1 MTLRVLALAILMLW
15 PAGAAA
21 QEWQFKPFLGLTFA
35 GETTI
40 IDPDEAA
47 DDVHLS
53 IGGSVSGIG
62 EVFGFEADFGFVPG
76 FLTGADREGRL
87 VFSSSVTTLTGNVV
101 IALPRRM
108 TQYTLRPYV
117 AGGVGLMRVSRDDPF
132 DAFPLTLNVMT
143 IDIGGGATGFLSET
157 VGLNWDIRYFR
168 NITGSPDPDNP
179 GLSFG
184 APRLSFW
191 RLTMGLVLR

>member
-1 MTLRVLALAILMLW
+1 MTLRVLALATLMLW

-21 QEWQFKPFLGLTFA
+21 QELQLKPFLGLTFA

-40 IDPDEAA
+40 IDLDETA
-47 DDVHLS
+47 DDVHFAL
-53 IGGSVSGIG
+53 GGSGTWIG

-76 FLTGADREGRL
+76 FLTGEEQAGL
-87 VFSSSVTTLTGNVV
+87 SSSVLTLTGNVV

-117 AGGVGLMRVSRDDPF
+117 AGGVGLMRVSRDDAF

-143 IDIGGGATGFLSET
+143 IDVGGGATGFLSET

>member
-1 MTLRVLALAILMLW
+1 MTLRVLALATLMLW

-21 QEWQFKPFLGLTFA
+21 QELQLKPFLGLTFA

-40 IDPDEAA
+40 IDLDETA
-47 DDVHLS
+47 DDVHFAL
-53 IGGSVSGIG
+53 GGSGTWIG

-76 FLTGADREGRL
+76 FLTGEEQAGL
-87 VFSSSVTTLTGNVV
+87 SSSVLTLTGNVV

-117 AGGVGLMRVSRDDPF
+117 AGGVGLMRVSRDDAF

-143 IDIGGGATGFLSET
+143 IDVGGGATGFLSET
-157 VGLNWDIRYFR
+157 VGLNWDLRYFR
-168 NITGSPDPDNP
+168 NITGAPDPDNP

>member
-1 MTLRVLALAILMLW
+1 MTLRVLALATLMLW

-21 QEWQFKPFLGLTFA
+21 QELQLKPFLGLTFA

-40 IDPDEAA
+40 IDLDETA
-47 DDVHLS
+47 DDVHFAL
-53 IGGSVSGIG
+53 GGSGTWIG

-76 FLTGADREGRL
+76 FLTGEEQAGL
-87 VFSSSVTTLTGNVV
+87 SSSVLTLTGNVV

-143 IDIGGGATGFLSET
+143 IDVGGGATGFLSET

>member
-1 MTLRVLALAILMLW
+1 MMLRALALALLLFW
-15 PAGAAA
+15 PARASA
-21 QEWQFKPFLGLTFA
+21 QEWQLKPFLGLTFA

-40 IDPDEAA
+40 IDLDEAA
-47 DDVHLS
+47 DDVHMAL
-53 IGGSVSGIG
+53 GGSVSRIG
-62 EVFGFEADFGFVPG
+62 ELVGFEADFGFVPG
-76 FLTGADREGRL
+76 FLTGGEGRA
-87 VFSSSVTTLTGNVV
+87 VRTSSVTTLTGNVV

-117 AGGVGLMRVSRDDPF
+117 AGGVGLMRVTKEELVG
-132 DAFPLTLNVMT
+132 ALFPLTLNVVA

-168 NITGSPDPDNP
+168 NITGSPDPENP

-184 APRLSFW
+184 APRLSYW
-191 RLTMGLVLR
+191 RLTMGIVLR

>member
-1 MTLRVLALAILMLW
+1 MMRRVLALALLMFW
-15 PAGAAA
+15 PASASA
-21 QEWQFKPFLGLTFA
+21 QEWQLKPFLGLTFA

-40 IDPDEAA
+40 IDLDEAA
-47 DDVHLS
+47 GDVHSAL
-53 IGGSVSGIG
+53 GGSVSRIG
-62 EVFGFEADFGFVPG
+62 EMLGFEADFGYVPG
-76 FLTGADREGRL
+76 FLTGDREGRA
-87 VFSSSVTTLTGNVV
+87 VPSSSVLTLTGNVV

-117 AGGVGLMRVSRDDPF
+117 AGGVGLMRVSKDDVF
-132 DAFPLTLNVMT
+132 AVFPVTLNVVT
-143 IDIGGGATGFLSET
+143 IDVGGGATGFLSET

-168 NITGSPDPDNP
+168 NITGSPDPANP

-191 RLTMGLVLR
+191 RITMGLVLR

>member
-1 MTLRVLALAILMLW
+1 MTLRVLALATLMLW

-21 QEWQFKPFLGLTFA
+21 QELQLKPFLGLTFA

-40 IDPDEAA
+40 IDLDETA
-47 DDVHLS
+47 DDVHFAL
-53 IGGSVSGIG
+53 GGSGTWIG

-76 FLTGADREGRL
+76 FLTGEEQAGL
-87 VFSSSVTTLTGNVV
+87 SSSVLTLTGNVV

-117 AGGVGLMRVSRDDPF
+117 AGGVGLMRVSRDDAF

-143 IDIGGGATGFLSET
+143 IDVGGGATGFLSET
-157 VGLNWDIRYFR
+157 VGLNWDLRYFR

>member
-1 MTLRVLALAILMLW
+1 MMLRALALALLMFW
-15 PAGAAA
+15 PARASA
-21 QEWQFKPFLGLTFA
+21 QEWQVKPFLGLTFA

-47 DDVHLS
+47 DDVHLV
-53 IGGSVSGIG
+53 IGGSVSRIG
-62 EVFGFEADFGFVPG
+62 EIFGLEAEVGFAPG
-76 FLTGADREGRL
+76 FLTGDREGRL
-87 VFSSSVTTLTGNVV
+87 VLGSSVTTLTGSVV

-117 AGGVGLMRVSRDDPF
+117 AGGLGLMRVSEENVLDPF
-132 DAFPLTLNVMT
+132 ALTLNVVA
-143 IDIGGGATGFLSET
+143 INVGGGATGFLSET

-184 APRLSFW
+184 APRLSYW
-191 RLTMGLVLR
+191 RLTMGIVLR

>member
-1 MTLRVLALAILMLW
+1 MMLRALALALLMFW
-15 PAGAAA
+15 PARASA
-21 QEWQFKPFLGLTFA
+21 QEWQLKPFLGLTFA

-40 IDPDEAA
+40 IDLDEAA
-47 DDVHLS
+47 DDVHMAL
-53 IGGSVSGIG
+53 GGSVSRIG
-62 EVFGFEADFGFVPG
+62 ELVGFEADFGFVPG
-76 FLTGADREGRL
+76 FLTGGEGRA
-87 VFSSSVTTLTGNVV
+87 VRTSSVTTLTGNVV

-117 AGGVGLMRVSRDDPF
+117 AGGVGLMRVTKEELVG
-132 DAFPLTLNVMT
+132 ALFPLTLNVVA

-168 NITGSPDPDNP
+168 NITGSPDPENP

-184 APRLSFW
+184 APRLSYW
-191 RLTMGLVLR
+191 RLTMGIVLR

>member
-1 MTLRVLALAILMLW
+1 MMLWALALALLMFW
-15 PAGAAA
+15 PASASA
-21 QEWQFKPFLGLTFA
+21 QEWQVKPFLGMTFA

-62 EVFGFEADFGFVPG
+62 ELFGFEADFAFVPG
-76 FLTGADREGRL
+76 FLTGDREGRR
-87 VFSSSVTTLTGNVV
+87 VSSSGVTTLTGNVV

-117 AGGVGLMRVSRDDPF
+117 AGGLGLMRVSKDDPF
-132 DAFPLTLNVMT
+132 ALFPLTLNVVT

-168 NITGSPDPDNP
+168 HITGSPDPDNP

>member
-1 MTLRVLALAILMLW
+1 MMLRALALALLMSW
-15 PAGAAA
+15 PASASA
-21 QEWQFKPFLGLTFA
+21 QEWQLKPFLGLTFA

-40 IDPDEAA
+40 IDLDEAA
-47 DDVHLS
+47 DDVHVAL
-53 IGGSVSGIG
+53 GGSVSRIG
-62 EVFGFEADFGFVPG
+62 ELVGFEADFGYVPG
-76 FLTGADREGRL
+76 FLTGDRRA
-87 VFSSSVTTLTGNVV
+87 VPSSSVLTLTGNVV

-117 AGGVGLMRVSRDDPF
+117 AGGVGLMRVSKDDVF
-132 DAFPLTLNVMT
+132 AVFPVTLNVVT
-143 IDIGGGATGFLSET
+143 IDVGGGATGFLSET

-168 NITGSPDPDNP
+168 NITGSTDPDNP

-184 APRLSFW
+184 APHLSFW

>member
-1 MTLRVLALAILMLW
+1 MTLRVLALATLMLW

-21 QEWQFKPFLGLTFA
+21 QELQLKPFLGLTFA

-40 IDPDEAA
+40 IDLDETA
-47 DDVHLS
+47 DDVHFAL
-53 IGGSVSGIG
+53 GGSGTWIG

-76 FLTGADREGRL
+76 FLTGEEQAGL
-87 VFSSSVTTLTGNVV
+87 SSSVLTLTGNVV

-143 IDIGGGATGFLSET
+143 IDVGGGATGFLSET
-157 VGLNWDIRYFR
+157 VGLNWDLRYFR

>member
-1 MTLRVLALAILMLW
+1 MTLRVLALATLMLW

-21 QEWQFKPFLGLTFA
+21 QELQLKPFLGLTFA

-40 IDPDEAA
+40 IDLDETA
-47 DDVHLS
+47 DDVHFAL
-53 IGGSVSGIG
+53 GGSGTWIG

-76 FLTGADREGRL
+76 FLTGEEQAGL
-87 VFSSSVTTLTGNVV
+87 SSSVLTLTGNVV

-143 IDIGGGATGFLSET
+143 IDVGGGATGFLSET
-157 VGLNWDIRYFR
+157 VGLNWDLRYFR
-168 NITGSPDPDNP
+168 NITGAPDPDNP